1 MILLKDMGNDCSA
14 LLEQLESLYAAY
26 RQDELPDTRESF
38 ENRAILYSILTEL
51 QSFLQIKR
59 QFYLTLPEQERKQMF
74 ERLMQA

>member
-1 MILLKDMGNDCSA
+1 MIRIRSASMKDVDT
-14 LLEQLESLYAAY
+14 LTEIEAASFP
-26 RQDELPDTRESF
+26 RAEKATRESF

>member
-1 MILLKDMGNDCSA
+1 M
-14 LLEQLESLYAAY
+14 
-26 RQDELPDTRESF
+26 RTV
-38 ENRAILYSILTEL
+38 AILYSILTEL